1 MSNKS
6 SNAVKTGFPA
16 LRANVFHT
24 LATAYLPPD
33 KWPDEFTDAV
43 SAAFLPF
50 GGELASLAGD
60 FIDLLKDQDS
70 APEKLAP
77 AHARLFIG
85 PFDIQAP
92 PWASLYIDPE
102 KRLMGDAS
110 RYAAQAYAEAGLGP
124 LPGAKDAPDH
134 VTHEL
139 EFMYFLAFQEH
150 SSGEA
155 VWRVRQVNFW
165 AEHLGV
171 WLPQFAALIG
181 NATNEG
187 SAYNFLSRL
196 TIEVCYVMNVQFHI
210 VKS

>member
-1 MSNKS
+1 MSNPTAS
-6 SNAVKTGFPA
+6 LAETGLPA
-16 LRANVFHT
+16 LRANVFHA
-24 LATAYLPPD
+24 LATAYFPPE
-33 KWPDEFTDAV
+33 KWPDEFPDAV

-50 GGELASLAGD
+50 GGELASLAGE
-60 FIDLLKDQDS
+60 FIDLLKDEES
-70 APEKLAP
+70 APEKLSS

-102 KRLMGDAS
+102 KRLMGNAS

-124 LPGAKDAPDH
+124 LPGVKDAPDH

-155 VWRVRQVNFW
+155 VWCVRQVDFW

-181 NATNEG
+181 NATNEE
-187 SAYNFLSRL
+187 SVYNCLSRL
-196 TIEVCYVMNVQFHI
+196 TLEVCRVMDVLFQSR
-210 VKS
+210 KS